1 MIAKCST
8 IAIEIMAQRK
18 LDYFRVLEIPS
29 QAVLRVAPASWVM
42 ASEHTFRLHSVQ
54 SAVGREEPQEFD
66 AWAIREAFL
75 GLRTEKECLLFL
87 NQTGRFSSDMNQT
100 EEVTVQHINQLQ
112 ATLNEYLVRPSVPIA
127 DDMELTAFPQVRS
140 VNSNPPICSPVE
152 FRLKESQRAVRFVAG
167 NTTYAMLLSILLDRL
182 KGARFLLCARP
193 DCRRLFQVTSAHRR
207 KFCSQYC
214 GHFESLRRLRERNSE
229 LKRP

>member
-1 MIAKCST
+1 
-8 IAIEIMAQRK
+8 MAQIK

-75 GLRTEKECLLFL
+75 GLRTENECLLFL

-112 ATLNEYLVRPSVPIA
+112 PTLNDYFVLPSVPLPPH
-127 DDMELTAFPQVRS
+127 MQLPPFP
-140 VNSNPPICSPVE
+140 
-152 FRLKESQRAVRFVAG
+152 
-167 NTTYAMLLSILLDRL
+167 
-182 KGARFLLCARP
+182 
-193 DCRRLFQVTSAHRR
+193 
-207 KFCSQYC
+207 
-214 GHFESLRRLRERNSE
+214 
-229 LKRP
+229 

>member
-1 MIAKCST
+1 
-8 IAIEIMAQRK
+8 MAHKK

-54 SAVGREEPQEFD
+54 SEVGREEPQEFD

-75 GLRTEKECLLFL
+75 GLRTEKECLSFL

-100 EEVTVQHINQLQ
+100 EEVTVQWAHINQLQ
-112 ATLNEYLVRPSVPIA
+112 ATLNDYLVRPSVPLA
-127 DDMELTAFPQVRS
+127 DDMELTAAFPQVRS
-140 VNSNPPICSPVE
+140 VTSNPHIRSQVE
-152 FRLKESQRAVRFVAG
+152 FHLKERQRAVRFVAR
-167 NTTYAMLLSILLDRL
+167 NTTYAMLLSIFLDRL
-182 KGARFLLCARP
+182 KGARFLLCARH